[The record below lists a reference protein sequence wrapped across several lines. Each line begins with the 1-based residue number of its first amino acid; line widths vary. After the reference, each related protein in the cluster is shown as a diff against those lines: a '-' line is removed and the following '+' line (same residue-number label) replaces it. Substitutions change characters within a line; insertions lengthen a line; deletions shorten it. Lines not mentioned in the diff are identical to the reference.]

1 MQTKIF
7 QSTAIGTHAGVHT
20 SSLHKLIVSEIL
32 TASLRSSQQEASSL
46 TASVVRRAA
55 RSSPTV
61 PCAIQG
67 HVALNLRHRR
77 RRAHM
82 REQELRGVVLKGLA
96 TPQED
101 AKYDQRM
108 ARLVR
113 AQVHACVWKKTS
125 RRRRRN
131 DWSTTDVGW
140 TTRQIRGFMQHAG
153 PPLVVQLLRCESAGR
168 LRLVVMHVR
177 PKDNPAH
184 CLYFEY
190 FIVWWERMHS
200 AMVIM
205 MMTILQ
211 ACLY

>member
-1 MQTKIF
+1 MFSRVFTAPKLHCLMSCKQKIF
-7 QSTAIGTHAGVHT
+7 QNTEYTLENT
-20 SSLHKLIVSEIL
+20 YSSMHKLIISETL
-32 TASLRSSQQEASSL
+32 TESPRSSQQEASSL

-77 RRAHM
+77 AHV

-108 ARLVR
+108 AGLVR
-113 AQVHACVWKKTS
+113 AQVHACVWRKTS
-125 RRRRRN
+125 RRRRRS
-131 DWSTTDVGW
+131 DWSTTDAGW

-153 PPLVVQLLRCESAGR
+153 PPLVVAASQ
-168 LRLVVMHVR
+168 V
-177 PKDNPAH
+177 
-184 CLYFEY
+184 
-190 FIVWWERMHS
+190 
-200 AMVIM
+200 
-205 MMTILQ
+205 
-211 ACLY
+211 